1 MDTKNGYRYA
11 PAVLDRCT
19 PIAARIIVYQCIP
32 EIYRTVAI
40 TQAAP
45 FV

>member
-1 MDTKNGYRYA
+1 MDTKSSYRYA

-19 PIAARIIVYQCIP
+19 PIAAKITVYQCMP
-32 EIYRTVAI
+32 EICRTVAI

>member
-1 MDTKNGYRYA
+1 MDTKNSYRYA

-19 PIAARIIVYQCIP
+19 PIAAKITVYQCMP
-32 EIYRTVAI
+32 EIYRTMAI